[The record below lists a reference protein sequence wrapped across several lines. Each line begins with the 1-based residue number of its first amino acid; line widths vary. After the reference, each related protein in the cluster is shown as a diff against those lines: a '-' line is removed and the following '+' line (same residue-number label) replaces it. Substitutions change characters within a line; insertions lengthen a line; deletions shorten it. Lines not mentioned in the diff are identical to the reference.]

1 MGEVRAIAGGTMV
14 DPHAETAVLG
24 ELLVSDGHPLD
35 CRDEVTEILRD
46 SGPEVFHDPLNRK
59 VYEAFLSCFID
70 GGHTDPVTVVGALR
84 REGELTAE
92 LFDHVHGLPSKA
104 GNLAAS
110 HGGARTLLDLYRR
123 RLLHKAL
130 VESSGR
136 VQAGGGSYG
145 EIAGEVSVVV
155 SEVIDAST
163 KVETTFSASQV
174 SEAALGHILHGRT
187 MERGI
192 PMGLHDIDELTGG
205 MRLGQFIVIAGR
217 PGHGKALALDTPI
230 PTPVG
235 WTTMGEIKVGD
246 QVLGANGQ
254 PTRVTFAT
262 EVQHQRTCFKLT
274 FSDGRTVVADADH
287 LWETSTR
294 ASRKAVYSANRKG
307 YTAKSPYAV
316 RTTKEIFETFL
327 TMDGRKNHVVR
338 NAAPLELSEADLPL
352 DPYVLGAWLGDG
364 SSADGRIHSA
374 DVELYQEIER
384 RGYELGEPVKQPEG
398 RCPMRN
404 VKGLSPKLRQ
414 IGVLNNKHIPQ
425 EYLRASF
432 QQRLDLLRGLMDTD
446 GTVHLDGTIVFSVTR
461 KELSDGFR
469 ELLATMGYRWHE
481 SEYVK
486 KCQNGGE
493 ALAYYT
499 GFSAADTVFTLPRK
513 IRVQRERNKY
523 TEARSGHRVIE
534 SIEEVES
541 VPVRCIQVDNEDHL
555 YLCTTS
561 MIPTH
566 NTTVG
571 AQVARNVA
579 HQGIATEIFS
589 LEMPKEELGQRNAS
603 AETGVPFEDI
613 RDGRVDAEAI
623 ERLIEY
629 DASQAEY
636 PMTVDDDPG
645 QTLGEIAL
653 KVRKSAREKGAK
665 VFIIDY
671 LQLVKPD
678 KPTGNPTVDVA
689 IVSEGLRRLARTLRV
704 IIIALAQ
711 LNRESAGRDDGK
723 PKLTDLRQSG
733 QIEQDANMVIL
744 VHLPFKIDPDT
755 ARGKEA
761 DLILAKNRGGK
772 TAERVMLFDG
782 AHSRFL
788 NPSDML
794 AGMSS

>member
-1 MGEVRAIAGGTMV
+1 MGEVRAIAGGAMV

-84 REGELTAE
+84 QEGELTAE

-123 RLLHKAL
+123 RLLHKVL

-187 MERGI
+187 MEKGI

-217 PGHGKALALDTPI
+217 PGHGK
-230 PTPVG
+230 
-235 WTTMGEIKVGD
+235 
-246 QVLGANGQ
+246 
-254 PTRVTFAT
+254 
-262 EVQHQRTCFKLT
+262 
-274 FSDGRTVVADADH
+274 
-287 LWETSTR
+287 
-294 ASRKAVYSANRKG
+294 
-307 YTAKSPYAV
+307 
-316 RTTKEIFETFL
+316 
-327 TMDGRKNHVVR
+327 
-338 NAAPLELSEADLPL
+338 
-352 DPYVLGAWLGDG
+352 
-364 SSADGRIHSA
+364 
-374 DVELYQEIER
+374 
-384 RGYELGEPVKQPEG
+384 
-398 RCPMRN
+398 
-404 VKGLSPKLRQ
+404 
-414 IGVLNNKHIPQ
+414 
-425 EYLRASF
+425 
-432 QQRLDLLRGLMDTD
+432 
-446 GTVHLDGTIVFSVTR
+446 
-461 KELSDGFR
+461 
-469 ELLATMGYRWHE
+469 
-481 SEYVK
+481 
-486 KCQNGGE
+486 
-493 ALAYYT
+493 
-499 GFSAADTVFTLPRK
+499 
-513 IRVQRERNKY
+513 
-523 TEARSGHRVIE
+523 
-534 SIEEVES
+534 
-541 VPVRCIQVDNEDHL
+541 
-555 YLCTTS
+555 
-561 MIPTH
+561 
-566 NTTVG
+566 TTVG

-603 AETGVPFEDI
+603 AETGIPFEDI

-629 DASQAEY
+629 DASQANY

-665 VFIIDY
+665 VFVIDY

-733 QIEQDANMVIL
+733 QIEQDANVVIL

-788 NPSDML
+788 NPSDVQPRF
-794 AGMSS
+794 AA

>member
-14 DPHAETAVLG
+14 DPHAEMAVLG
-24 ELLVSDGHPLD
+24 ELLLSEGHPLD

-46 SGPEVFHDPLNRK
+46 AGPAVFNDPLNRK
-59 VYEAFLSCFID
+59 VYEAFLTGFIE
-70 GGHTDPVTVVGALR
+70 GGHTDPVSVVGVLR
-84 REGELTAE
+84 TDGDLTPE
-92 LFDHVHGLPSKA
+92 LFDHVHSLPSRA

-110 HGGARTLLDLYRR
+110 HGGARALLDLYRR
-123 RLLHKAL
+123 RQLHQVL
-130 VESSGR
+130 IESSGR
-136 VQAGGGSYG
+136 VQSGGGSYG
-145 EIAGEVSVVV
+145 EIAGEVSSMV
-155 SEVIDAST
+155 SEVIDVST
-163 KVETTFSASQV
+163 KAATTFSAAEV
-174 SEAALGHILHGRT
+174 SEAALGHILHGKKT
-187 MERGI
+187 ELGI

-205 MRLGQFIVIAGR
+205 MHMGQFIVIAGR

-230 PTPVG
+230 PTPTG

-246 QVLGANGQ
+246 QVLGADGK
-254 PTRVTFAT
+254 PTTVTFAT
-262 EVQHQRTCFKLT
+262 EVQHQRVCFKLT
-274 FSDGRTVVADADH
+274 FSDGQTVVADADH

-294 ASRKAVYSANRKG
+294 ASRKAVYGANRKG
-307 YTAKSPYAV
+307 YPAKSPYGV

-327 TMDGRKNHVVR
+327 TVDGRKNHVVR
-338 NAAPLELSEADLPL
+338 NAAPLEFPEADLPV

-364 SSADGRIHSA
+364 SSADSRIHSA
-374 DVELYQEIER
+374 DAELYQEIER
-384 RGYELGEPVKQPEG
+384 RGYGLGEPIKQAEG
-398 RCPMRN
+398 RCPMRS
-404 VKGLSPKLRQ
+404 VRGLAPKLRQ
-414 IGVLNNKHIPQ
+414 IGVLGNKHIPQ
-425 EYLRASF
+425 RYLRASF

-446 GTVHLDGTIVFSVTR
+446 GTVHPDGTAVFSVTR
-461 KELSDGFR
+461 KELSNGFR

-481 SEYVK
+481 NEVVK

-513 IRVQRERNKY
+513 VRVQRERQHY

-534 SIEEVES
+534 SIEEVKS

-555 YLCTTS
+555 YLCTRS

-566 NTTVG
+566 NTTLG
-571 AQVARNVA
+571 AQVARNVS

-603 AETGVPFEDI
+603 AETGIPFEDI

-623 ERLIEY
+623 DRLIEY

-636 PMTVDDDPG
+636 PMAVDDDPG

-665 VFIIDY
+665 VFVIDY

-704 IIIALAQ
+704 VIIALAQ
-711 LNRESAGRDDGK
+711 LNRESASRDNGK

-733 QIEQDANMVIL
+733 QIEQDANLVIL

-761 DLILAKNRGGK
+761 DIILAKNRGGK

-788 NPSDML
+788 NPSDVLPRM
-794 AGMSS
+794 AS